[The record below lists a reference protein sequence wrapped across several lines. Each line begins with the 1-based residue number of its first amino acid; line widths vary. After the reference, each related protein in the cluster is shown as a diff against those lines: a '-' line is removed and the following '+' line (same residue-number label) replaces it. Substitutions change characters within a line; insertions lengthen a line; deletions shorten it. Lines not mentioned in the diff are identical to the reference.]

1 MKHIALTA
9 IIAAA
14 FLVSPV
20 KAYATATVEI
30 AGVHFARSHQLSS
43 GDLPLRGQA
52 LLRYMVFIKA
62 YVGALYI
69 PEHVDHRQVL
79 DPVPRRLELAY
90 FHAIQAADF
99 AKATRSKMADNV
111 TPAEMERLSE
121 RLERFNALYR
131 DVQPGDRY
139 ALTYLPGQ
147 GTALSLN
154 GRQLGIVEGN
164 DFAAAVFA
172 IWLGPQPIDRS
183 FKKALLGQA

>member
-1 MKHIALTA
+1 MNQISPIA
-9 IIAAA
+9 IIITTLI
-14 FLVSPV
+14 LVPFN
-20 KAYATATVEI
+20 AYANPTVEV
-30 AGVHFARSHQLSS
+30 AGVHFERNYQTSNGH
-43 GDLPLRGQA
+43 LPLRGQA

-62 YVGALYI
+62 YVGALYL
-69 PEHVDHRQVL
+69 PEDIDHRQVL

-99 AKATRSKMADNV
+99 AKATRKKMADNV
-111 TPAEMERLSE
+111 TPADMEHLSE

-154 GRQLGIVEGN
+154 GQRLGIVEGD
-164 DFAAAVFA
+164 DFAAALFA
-172 IWLGPQPIDRS
+172 IWLGPQPIDQS
-183 FKKALLGQA
+183 FKEALLGQA